1 MSLSRWQRSIV
12 TESGDTIAEAEIEVF
27 DAGESTKPDLFQDS
41 DGSTALTNPF
51 NADGSGFAAFY
62 VAGGRYDIAVNGAV
76 IWTNVALGTVQSR
89 DVGTGSDQVPDNA
102 TFGVTSSGVVP
113 EMIGQGAIVES
124 DTNANGSYVRW
135 ENGEQRIEATFEVP
149 ESELD
154 ESDYVSGG
162 TPLPSSRDFP
172 ATFAS
177 RPDYIYGDGHTNDTT
192 TRTGRPPIFLKFG
205 RWFDDDTSG
214 NGGYSSNGYGGI
226 AWTPDTGQFATHTFP
241 VKFRVVAWGYWK

>member
-12 TESGDTIAEAEIEVF
+12 TEAGDTIAEAEIEVF

-89 DVGTGSDQVPDNA
+89 DVGTGSDQVPDND

-113 EMIGQGAIVES
+113 EMIGQGAIVDVIENS
-124 DTNANGSYVRW
+124 DGTAIRW
-135 ENGEQRIEATFEVP
+135 E
-149 ESELD
+149 
-154 ESDYVSGG
+154 SGVQVC
-162 TPLPSSRDFP
+162 F
-172 ATFAS
+172 
-177 RPDYIYGDGHTNDTT
+177 DYIGDGFDISGTQNNTSAQGLTIYRWTGVSFDYASDFAKVPYFDVSFRLSQENTLTSSIRTDQSLVQGQISIHSLEDETT
-192 TRTGRPPIFLKFG
+192 DELRRVAF
-205 RWFDDDTSG
+205 
-214 NGGYSSNGYGGI
+214 
-226 AWTPDTGQFATHTFP
+226 FAIGF
-241 VKFRVVAWGYWK
+241 WK